1 MPAYD
6 PRTAVLG
13 IEDIEEDRIEGSV
26 MAGLAT
32 CVSLLGGRAHNL
44 LELA

>member
-1 MPAYD
+1 M
-6 PRTAVLG
+6 
-13 IEDIEEDRIEGSV
+13 EDVREDQIEGSV
-26 MAGLAT
+26 MVGLAT